1 MLSVVGVRQADLTV
15 LSADLQLLRAKTDR
29 FLTGIFTSTPRMPF
43 GMRYI
48 AREIFRAL
56 EVKFNTESKEN
67 LIRVVGHFLYYRYIN
82 PAVV

>member
-1 MLSVVGVRQADLTV
+1 
-15 LSADLQLLRAKTDR
+15 
-29 FLTGIFTSTPRMPF
+29 MPF

-56 EVKFNTESKEN
+56 EIKFVDESKEA

-82 PAVV
+82 PAIV

>member
-1 MLSVVGVRQADLTV
+1 M
-15 LSADLQLLRAKTDR
+15 LRARTDR
-29 FLTGIFTSTPRMPF
+29 FLLGIFASTSRMPF

-56 EVKFNTESKEN
+56 EIKFQNESREQ

>member
-1 MLSVVGVRQADLTV
+1 
-15 LSADLQLLRAKTDR
+15 
-29 FLTGIFTSTPRMPF
+29 MPF

-56 EVKFNTESKEN
+56 EIKFGNETKES

-82 PAVV
+82 PAVVAPESFDVVAATIGPAQRKNLAAM